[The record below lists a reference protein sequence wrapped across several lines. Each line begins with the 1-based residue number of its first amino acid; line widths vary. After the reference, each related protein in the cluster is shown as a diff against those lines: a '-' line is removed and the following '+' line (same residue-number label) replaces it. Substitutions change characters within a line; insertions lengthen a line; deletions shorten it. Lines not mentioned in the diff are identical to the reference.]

1 MFWILYLVSCF
12 SILLFIFQ
20 GFSLAFS
27 NESCF
32 SAFSLYLSF
41 SVSMNLGETVTYCGL
56 EWVFLWG
63 HVLMQ
68 TSSAQCLSWEG
79 WICCGCMSCL
89 SSGCTGRYHLVR
101 EWSWWWRSYS
111 LPKVCRRTSSLL
123 SGHHH
128 PFRGGVCSQVTGAKA
143 LRVRVKLAL
152 FPLSVCSS
160 FFPYWDFCPQRRGIL
175 KQVGLCAYRGVMLSL
190 CRWIWLCSDAA
201 HRHVF
206 SLVVANLML
215 LCGLEWVWLGLG
227 CTEMLVGNPATAL
240 PS

>member
-20 GFSLAFS
+20 GFSLALS

-79 WICCGCMSCL
+79 WICCGCQSCL
-89 SSGCTGRYHLVR
+89 SSGCAGRYHLVR

-123 SGHHH
+123 SGHNH
-128 PFRGGVCSQVTGAKA
+128 PFRGGVCSQVSKIPEGQGQAGTVPFKC
-143 LRVRVKLAL
+143 VL
-152 FPLSVCSS
+152 FLLPILGPL
-160 FFPYWDFCPQRRGIL
+160 PQRRGIL

-201 HRHVF
+201 HKHVF

-227 CTEMLVGNPATAL
+227 CTDMLVGNPATAL